1 MPKNPILNFKQFSG
15 VFEDDV
21 NSPSVTETGKSIDII
36 IQIFFEMYGTIVTR
50 IGGYKEVI
58 KDMQAIADGA
68 TEKRGNLM
76 VAAIKKISDLAL
88 KKNPDYKEALDLYEK
103 SVKELKSAYDKIVA
117 EDKSQ
122 TIGIS
127 KRIKD
132 TIISYLQY
140 LTTTVKNTKLPV
152 EPKEEEAKNESF
164 YYYESLLEKKDLYTK
179 ERISA
184 IKKIIPLKAKT
195 EDLSLKSLFPEVKI
209 KAKAALK
216 KYNEIIKSL
225 QDDASFETKKKAERY
240 KEIEDYRLKV
250 AEIENEINSLL
261 SSAIVKHGIR
271 KEINDIVKKSIE
283 FLISAV
289 TKTKEIDDSIAKK
302 QELSK
307 EEETAGEEKKGDTE
321 KEEEK
326 EYKEVKVG
334 DKGEST
340 VKPVQQRLNDIL
352 PPDFKIEDDGIY
364 GKNTKKA
371 IERVIP
377 LLKLAGSLSDD
388 FKLDSNKI
396 TPEIQ
401 KAMDEYIK
409 KLPQLKKELF

>member
-225 QDDASFETKKKAERY
+225 RD
-240 KEIEDYRLKV
+240 
-250 AEIENEINSLL
+250 
-261 SSAIVKHGIR
+261 
-271 KEINDIVKKSIE
+271 
-283 FLISAV
+283 
-289 TKTKEIDDSIAKK
+289 
-302 QELSK
+302 
-307 EEETAGEEKKGDTE
+307 
-321 KEEEK
+321 
-326 EYKEVKVG
+326 
-334 DKGEST
+334 
-340 VKPVQQRLNDIL
+340 
-352 PPDFKIEDDGIY
+352 
-364 GKNTKKA
+364 
-371 IERVIP
+371 
-377 LLKLAGSLSDD
+377 
-388 FKLDSNKI
+388 
-396 TPEIQ
+396 
-401 KAMDEYIK
+401 
-409 KLPQLKKELF
+409 